1 MAYIEFL
8 VTNWGQP
15 WGGNDCPTILEI
27 GLGTILGTGLTSR
40 KLLGALFKHKSFD
53 VCFLVSMTLVSIQSI
68 ADIV

>member
-15 WGGNDCPTILEI
+15 WGGNDCPTIFGI
-27 GLGTILGTGLTSR
+27 ILGTGLTSR

>member
-1 MAYIEFL
+1 L
-8 VTNWGQP
+8 SDNL
-15 WGGNDCPTILEI
+15 GNRLGDNLGDRLRDNNCPTIFGI
-27 GLGTILGTGLTSR
+27 ILGTGLTSR